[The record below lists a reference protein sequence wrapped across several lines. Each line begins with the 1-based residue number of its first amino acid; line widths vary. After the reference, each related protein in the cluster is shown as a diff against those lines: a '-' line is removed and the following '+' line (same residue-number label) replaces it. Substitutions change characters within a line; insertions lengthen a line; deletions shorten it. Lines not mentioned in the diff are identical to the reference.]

1 MTSEELRKLL
11 NEPHKPGFE
20 FIERPQIYES
30 EIINGYKMEV
40 SKYNNL
46 LDKFCPPKLG
56 QLTVIV
62 GHNNVG
68 KTTLTIYLLSR
79 LALQR
84 KKILIYSAE
93 NRISSIHEEFTRFM
107 LGAVTRDTLEAC
119 RDYVAYIKNSMRF
132 TYLDIL
138 NQSTY
143 LLDAGFEWDFFLIDP
158 YNAIK
163 IDNPQRLNMHDYHY
177 EVADTFR
184 LFAMNTVKSVF
195 LNCHTLTESQR
206 EKYDANGER
215 KAPLA
220 SMTEGGAK
228 WINKADDVMVFHRNP
243 RSLIDGNKYITE
255 VHVEK
260 IRNKKFGGEP
270 TPFDQPLLAKFSPH
284 GFDFIGEHRFQN
296 KNYYEKEILPF

>member
-1 MTSEELRKLL
+1 MTASELRNLL
-11 NEPHKPGFE
+11 NEPHKPGLE
-20 FIERPQIYES
+20 FIERHQVYET
-30 EIINGYKMEV
+30 EILNGYRMEV
-40 SKYNNL
+40 SKYNNI

-56 QLTVIV
+56 QLTVII

-68 KTTLTIYLLSR
+68 KTTLAIYLLSR
-79 LALQR
+79 LALQKR
-84 KKILIYSAE
+84 KILIYSAE
-93 NRISSIHEEFTRFM
+93 NRISTIHEDFTRFM
-107 LGAVTRDTLEAC
+107 FGTVNKDSLEAT
-119 RDYVAYIKNSMRF
+119 RESVAYIKNSMRF
-132 TYLDIL
+132 TYMDIL

-143 LLDAGFEWDFFLIDP
+143 LLDAGFDWDFFLIDP
-158 YNAIK
+158 YNALK
-163 IDNPQRLNMHDYHY
+163 IQNPQRLNMHDYHY

-184 LFAMNTVKSVF
+184 LFSMNTGKSLF

-243 RSLIDGNKYITE
+243 RSIIDGNKYITE

-270 TPFDQPLLAKFSPH
+270 TPFDQPLLAKFTPYS
-284 GFDFIGEHRFQN
+284 FDFIGEQRVVN
-296 KNYYEKEILPF
+296 NYYEKPF